1 MGSQSEQTCED
12 EHTACSDLK
21 PKDGQSRVSHHA
33 TSKDVFFKNNTSS
46 QEGSAKILK
55 SLLGDIISR
64 KRSLVSSLWD
74 ITVGKGR
81 KHPGKLGVEESDEC
95 R

>member
-1 MGSQSEQTCED
+1 MF
-12 EHTACSDLK
+12 HLK

-33 TSKDVFFKNNTSS
+33 ASKDVFFKNNTSS
-46 QEGSAKILK
+46 QEGYAKILK

-74 ITVGKGR
+74 GTVGKGR